1 MNLIY
6 QLENKERLDKYLQ
19 KESGLTRNQ
28 IKKMILAGH
37 AQVNNELPSVHHWL
51 KKGDKVAFTI
61 PKQKTAKPEFE
72 HQPKIIDQ
80 NDEFLVLEK
89 PSGLLVHPTDKGE
102 NNTLADWLVNK
113 FPSLKKIGDDPRR
126 PAIVHRLDKE
136 VSGLMVIPL
145 SQASF
150 DSLKKQFQQRTIK
163 KEYTA
168 LVHGQLI
175 NEQGQIEQALER
187 DKKSGLMKAQSGK
200 EAGKVA
206 LTTYQVIKKFINY
219 TLVKVQIKTGR
230 LHQIRAHFYSI
241 GHSIVGDKLYQT
253 KDLRKKKKVLNQRI
267 FLHAGYLEFTD
278 LTGQSHQ
285 YQSPLPTELKKF
297 LTNLK

>member
-37 AQVNNELPSVHHWL
+37 AQVNDELPSVHRWL
-51 KKGDKVAFTI
+51 KKGDKITFSI
-61 PKQKTAKPEFE
+61 PQIKVVKAKFE
-72 HQPKIIDQ
+72 YQPKIIDQ

-89 PSGLLVHPTDKGE
+89 PAGMLVHPTDKGE

-136 VSGLMVIPL
+136 VSGLMVMPL

-187 DKKSGLMKAQSGK
+187 DKKTGLMKAQSGK

-241 GHSIVGDKLYQT
+241 GHSIIGDKLYQT
-253 KDLRKKKKVLNQRI
+253 KDLRKKKKVLDQRI
-267 FLHAGYLEFTD
+267 FLHASYLKFFD
-278 LTGQSHQ
+278 LQENWHEYKS
-285 YQSPLPTELKKF
+285 SLPKELKDF
-297 LTNLK
+297 LAKIK